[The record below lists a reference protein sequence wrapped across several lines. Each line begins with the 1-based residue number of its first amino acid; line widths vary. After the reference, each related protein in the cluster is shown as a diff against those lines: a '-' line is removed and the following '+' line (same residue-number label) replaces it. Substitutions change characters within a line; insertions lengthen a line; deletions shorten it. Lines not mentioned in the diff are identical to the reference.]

1 MNFSETGSL
10 LSIEIGEIQSTGKK
24 FPHELLQS
32 AAQEIKNEGINWI
45 PVLVVEVD
53 SGYEVFYGNF
63 AFEAAKLSGL
73 EEVSCI
79 VVPSNAKLI
88 TESKVEEHLN
98 KLNKMTVKQLRDLAK
113 TNNVQGRSKMKKPE
127 LIVQLMG

>member
-1 MNFSETGSL
+1 MNFSEVGSL
-10 LSIEIGEIQSTGKK
+10 LCIEISEIQSQGKS
-24 FPHELLQS
+24 FPHDLLEP
-32 AAQEIKNEGINWI
+32 AAQSMKDEGINWI
-45 PVLVVEVD
+45 PILVVEVD
-53 SGYEVFYGNF
+53 SGYEVFYGDF

-73 EEVSCI
+73 EEISCI

-113 TNNVQGRSKMKKPE
+113 INNVQGRSKMKKPE
-127 LIVQLMG
+127 LIDQLMG